1 MELKYGNRSQVVLDS
16 GGRAMFILIPWK
28 PVALVLGLLSALIFM
43 SYFGSALIHGRD
55 PFAVN
60 AAHWRQPAQHVSGHA
75 STTHKAAEKQPA
87 ETAN

>member
-1 MELKYGNRSQVVLDS
+1 MVILVPLKPIAV
-16 GGRAMFILIPWK
+16 
-28 PVALVLGLLSALIFM
+28 VLGLLSALIFV

-60 AAHWRQPAQHVSGHA
+60 AAHWRQLPAQHVSGQA

-87 ETAN
+87 EAAN